1 MTKILTLTLLTIVLF
16 SAFTAPLCT
25 KKPSGETVKP
35 SQFVVLARTAAI
47 IPVALDITNEIILI
61 RSRYGFDTEL
71 ARTLIE
77 ANDKVLSKI
86 DLARDN
92 FATGKWDHETVR
104 GYLKTAADEF
114 KKAVV
119 DGTLG
124 IKNAQTRAEWIA
136 WTTMVSAAIESA
148 YELAEALKPL
158 PPTIQGHE
166 GQKPPETITP
176 TEISEIV
183 AISIPASIKVIGI
196 YRQTDAKA
204 LWAKGKTESEA
215 CHMNNVRRLAE
226 LNGTPTL
233 LPKKPAKKEE

>member
-1 MTKILTLTLLTIVLF
+1 MNRRQFIYTTGL
-16 SAFTAPLCT
+16 SAFALSAQLCP
-25 KKPSGETVKP
+25 KNDKGEPVKP
-35 SQFVVLARTAAI
+35 SQLVVLARTAAA
-47 IPVALDITNEIILI
+47 IPIGLDIVNEILLI

-71 ARTLIE
+71 ARTLIQ
-77 ANDKVLSKI
+77 ADDKVLSRV
-86 DLARDN
+86 DNARDK
-92 FATGKWDHETVR
+92 FASGAWDHETVR
-104 GYLKTAADEF
+104 GYLRTAADEF
-114 KKAVV
+114 KKAVA
-119 DGTLG
+119 DGTLS